1 MQEKVTMLNLTKA
14 NSYEVALQALENGN
28 NVIKVSSE
36 RNWGNASSVTAF
48 TKALA
53 RNTSCTE
60 VE

>member
-1 MQEKVTMLNLTKA
+1 MLNLTKA